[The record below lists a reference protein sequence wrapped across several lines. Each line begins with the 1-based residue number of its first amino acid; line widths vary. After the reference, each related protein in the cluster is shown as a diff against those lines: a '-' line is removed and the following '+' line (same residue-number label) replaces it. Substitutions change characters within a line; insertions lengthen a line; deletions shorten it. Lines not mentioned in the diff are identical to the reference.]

1 MSLVRKNYLIFIFFG
16 ADLALILFHFFLRK
30 KLGFF
35 DLDKEGNLGSLYAGI
50 KLWGGAT
57 VAFLSAGIL
66 YQLKTPRLKQILFL
80 FLALGLAYI
89 GLDDM
94 MAIHERLGFVLN
106 NIFALGGFYGESFN
120 WLVFYAPFMIL
131 GLLVFFGLA
140 RELWR
145 DCREA
150 SLWFL
155 VGTIL
160 LAGSLS
166 VEFFGR
172 YLLLQIKINV
182 PLYYSLIVAEEGL
195 EMFGASCLV
204 FAIFNYFQKLFKKH
218 IQVNL

>member
-1 MSLVRKNYLIFIFFG
+1 MSFFRKNYIIFIFFG

-50 KLWGGAT
+50 KLWSGAT
-57 VAFLSAGIL
+57 VALISFYIL
-66 YQLKTPRLKQILFL
+66 RRLKSSRLKQLLFL
-80 FLALGLAYI
+80 LLAFGLAYI

-106 NIFALGGFYGESFN
+106 NIFGLGGFYGESFN
-120 WLVFYAPFMIL
+120 WLVFYTPFIIF
-131 GLLVFFGLA
+131 GLLVFFGLT
-140 RELWR
+140 RELWH

-150 SLWFL
+150 FLWFL
-155 VGTIL
+155 IGTIL
-160 LAGSLS
+160 LAGSLG

-182 PLYYSLIVAEEGL
+182 PLYHILIVAEEGL

-204 FAIFNYFQKLFKKH
+204 FAILIYFQKLFNKH
-218 IQVNL
+218 IQIV